1 MRKQLK
7 LALPAAALFLTALLL
22 AGCSAN
28 PAPETAPG
36 ETPPE
41 TTAAVETEP
50 TAEIPTETTQPPTE
64 PEEERAL
71 GRDVQIDGQ
80 KYHYNSR
87 LRTVLFMGIDTK
99 EGVESHEVV
108 GNGGRA
114 DVILLFILNPD
125 TETTQMVEISRDT
138 ITKVDVYNDSREKL
152 YSGKMQINMQYAFG
166 DSPERSCMLMKN
178 RVSELLYELP
188 ISSYCSVTM
197 DGIAA
202 AVDYLGGIT
211 LTLKDDWTDINEAY
225 TAGAT
230 ITLDAKSAERFIRYR
245 DVENVDGNDVRM
257 SRHSWFIRE
266 VFRQVKRNPDFDI
279 RELFMKL
286 IPYMETDLDV
296 NTLSNLS
303 QFAMSPDICK
313 LPGEVAAGKHHA
325 EYHLNEEALKQLL
338 LELYYEKV
346 D

>member
-7 LALPAAALFLTALLL
+7 LALPAAALLLTALLL

-28 PAPETAPG
+28 PVPETAPS
-36 ETPPE
+36 ETPPG
-41 TTAAVETEP
+41 TTAAVEPEP
-50 TAEIPTETTQPPTE
+50 TAEIPAETTQPPTE
-64 PEEERAL
+64 PEEERTL
-71 GRDVQIDGQ
+71 GRDVEFNGQ

-114 DVILLFILNPD
+114 DVILLFVLNPD
-125 TETTQMVEISRDT
+125 TATIQMVEVSRDT
-138 ITKVDVYNDSREKL
+138 ITKVDVYNEDRVKL

-178 RVSELLYELP
+178 RVSKLLYELP
-188 ISSYCSVTM
+188 ITSYCSVTM

-202 AVDYLGGIT
+202 GVEYLEGIT
-211 LTLKDDWTDINEAY
+211 LTLQDDWTDIDPSY
-225 TAGAT
+225 KAGTT

-245 DVENVDGNDVRM
+245 DLENVDGNDVRM

-266 VFRQVKRNPDFDI
+266 MFRQVKRD
-279 RELFMKL
+279 RRYSAKELFLRL
-286 IPYMETDLDV
+286 IPYMETDLDADTIV
-296 NTLSNLS
+296 ELSDATL
-303 QFAMSPDICK
+303 SPDIYK

-325 EYHLNEEALKQLL
+325 EYHLDEEALKQLL
-338 LELYYEKV
+338 LELFYEKV